1 MNAELLEWIGYS
13 ASAIIAFSMFM
24 TSIVKFRW
32 INFVG
37 AALFSLYGFL
47 LGSLPVGILN
57 GIIALTDIYYLF
69 SFYTRKDVFEVL
81 EVNPQNRYMQ
91 RFIQYY
97 IDDIHGFLPN
107 YQYTPTPQT
116 VSYLILRNMAVAG
129 IFVAQKTDEQT
140 ISVELDY
147 VIREYRDFKNG
158 KYVYFWLSNNLANH
172 GFTAVYANGDSPKYI
187 KYLKLLGFT
196 PAQNNKF
203 VKYLK

>member
-1 MNAELLEWIGYS
+1 MNPEVLEWIGYI

-37 AALFSLYGFL
+37 GALFSLYGFL

-57 GIIALTDIYYLF
+57 GIIAVTDLYYLYT
-69 SFYTRKDVFEVL
+69 FYSRKDVFEVL
-81 EVNPQNRYMQ
+81 EVRPQNRYMQ
-91 RFIQYY
+91 RFIDYH

-116 VSYLILRNMAVAG
+116 ISYLILRNMAVAG
-129 IFVAQKTDEQT
+129 IFIAQKTDEQN

-158 KYVYFWLSNNLANH
+158 KYVYFWLSNNLAKS
-172 GFTAVYANGDSPKYI
+172 GITKVWSNGDSPKYI

-196 PAQNNKF
+196 EIQDNKF
-203 VKYLK
+203 VKELK